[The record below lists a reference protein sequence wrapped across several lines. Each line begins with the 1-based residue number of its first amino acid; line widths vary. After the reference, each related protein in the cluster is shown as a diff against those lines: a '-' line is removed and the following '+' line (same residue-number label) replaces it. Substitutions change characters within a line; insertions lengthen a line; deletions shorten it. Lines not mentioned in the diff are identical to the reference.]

1 MSQVFIVLQS
11 NEETRAIVE
20 AIEQDNPRA
29 KVTRQPAMVRID
41 APEHLVI
48 RRTTVEEKT
57 GGAFDLQSLHISL
70 VTLGGHVSEDE
81 DELSLSWNH

>member
-20 AIEQDNPRA
+20 AIEEDNPRA
-29 KVTRQPAMVRID
+29 TVSRQPAMVRID

-57 GGAFDLQSLHISL
+57 GGAFDLQSLHINL
-70 VTLGGHVSEDE
+70 ITLAGHVREDE